1 MQHVED
7 TVGKTIGS
15 MKTSDK
21 IIGLVLLT
29 GVVSVLGY
37 GMYWILPYLVEMAAN
52 TIYFVGELVVLA
64 VLAMVFLDKNTWLNL
79 YYGWQNLSRGI
90 RRSIISSD
98 PIGILSTVINR
109 YAQKLEDIDANI
121 VLADG
126 ATKRQ
131 RNTIAEA
138 EKQRNM
144 ELNLAKAAEQQGK
157 TLQIGL
163 HANSAKRWDDSAEEM
178 RPMLTVLENALVSM
192 QRARDLCEVKMEDT
206 KNQKL
211 VLSRRLEALMSGQ
224 KAVRKIKSFFGT
236 NPDLEMQEMA
246 VEDIERKSTEALAEI
261 DQFMRVINPKLE
273 ASDLKQSADQMAALE
288 KFNTFL
294 TSSGTA
300 PQLPEA
306 TTQPVRGIVVSAREI
321 TKEKR

>member
-1 MQHVED
+1 MED

-37 GMYWILPYLVEMAAN
+37 GLYWILPYLVEMAAN

-192 QRARDLCEVKMEDT
+192 QRARDLCEVIT
-206 KNQKL
+206 KVANL
-211 VLSRRLEALMSGQ
+211 DELNTIIV
-224 KAVRKIKSFFGT
+224 VT
-236 NPDLEMQEMA
+236 HD
-246 VEDIERKSTEALAEI
+246 VTEAASISDTLWLMGRELDAQGNPLPGARMVECYDLAE
-261 DQFMRVINPKLE
+261 R
-273 ASDLKQSADQMAALE
+273 DLCWHPDITRRPE
-288 KFNTFL
+288 FL
-294 TSSGTA
+294 SF
-300 PQLPEA
+300 
-306 TTQPVRGIVVSAREI
+306 VSEVKDRF
-321 TKEKR
+321 TRL

>member
-1 MQHVED
+1 MED

-37 GMYWILPYLVEMAAN
+37 GLFWILPYLVEMAAN

-98 PIGILSTVINR
+98 PIGILTTVINR
-109 YAQKLEDIDANI
+109 YAQKLDDIDANI

-300 PQLPEA
+300 PQLPESTA
-306 TTQPVRGIVVSAREI
+306 QPVRGIVVNAREI

>member
-1 MQHVED
+1 MED

-21 IIGLVLLT
+21 VIGLVLLT
-29 GVVSVLGY
+29 GLVSVLGY
-37 GMYWILPYLVEMAAN
+37 GLYWILPFLVEMAAN
-52 TIYFVGELVVLA
+52 TIYFVGELIVLA

-98 PIGILSTVINR
+98 PIGILTTVINR

-138 EKQRNM
+138 VKQRDM

-273 ASDLKQSADQMAALE
+273 ASDLKRSADQMAALE

-294 TSSGTA
+294 TSSGTV
-300 PQLPEA
+300 PQLPESTA
-306 TTQPVRGIVVSAREI
+306 QPVRGIVVNAREV
-321 TKEKR
+321 TMKEKR